1 MWNVKIIQLSFNEYG
16 LKTIQL
22 IFIYFSA
29 NNKGLIIKRSL
40 RLHILKWICCV
51 KWTVVRLTTNE
62 GTAWYVFTFIKLNS
76 TKNEY
81 NAVKNGFFM
90 KNDIHSI

>member
-1 MWNVKIIQLSFNEYG
+1 MDLF
-16 LKTIQL
+16 
-22 IFIYFSA
+22 
-29 NNKGLIIKRSL
+29 
-40 RLHILKWICCV
+40 ICCV